1 MGCWQ
6 LLMGLFTYCTGDN
19 LRSFDNWI
27 NIGEARLTVSS
38 LVSSTNYAVSKEF
51 TINITIVTVSKRTLN
66 PVNFCAL
73 RASQV
78 LSQHC
83 SILREGIQQQITS
96 YKWRQTLSWMGP
108 KVLLKQKACK
118 NPLIMQSFFHE
129 KKNQP
134 HGCKM
139 KKSLA
144 RNLHELWKEK
154 KMVATFLSL
163 ASMIKSYSEVGST
176 CSTSLV
182 THWSWVWIP
191 PGAGLFSSHFYQ

>member
-1 MGCWQ
+1 MEPKLYLWVTEI
-6 LLMGLFTYCTGDN
+6 L
-19 LRSFDNWI
+19 I
-27 NIGEARLTVSS
+27 EARLSQ
-38 LVSSTNYAVSKEF
+38 F
-51 TINITIVTVSKRTLN
+51 TYNITIITASKITLN
-66 PVNFCAL
+66 PANFCAL
-73 RASQV
+73 RA
-78 LSQHC
+78 SQHC
-83 SILREGIQQQITS
+83 SILREGIHSQITS

-118 NPLIMQSFFHE
+118 NPLIMQSFFTR
-129 KKNQP
+129 KNQP

-163 ASMIKSYSEVGST
+163 ASIIKSYSEVGST